1 MFEILLKFIRDIL
14 EEANPEVRF
23 QYEWL
28 KYTEPSITQVHRIM
42 MKTVDETPEKDGIKA
57 SLFQIK
63 IRRRSGRRSG
73 IEISTISTEMYHE
86 LFKRTNNFRHLV
98 MDIIEDIST
107 NADIVNNHI
116 MNRSYD
122 VYRSIH
128 IKNRVHDIEKYLKQ
142 VYLKLLEYDRDT
154 LVFIAK
160 GI

>member
-23 QYEWL
+23 QYERF

-57 SLFQIK
+57 SLFQIR
-63 IRRRSGRRSG
+63 IRRRSG

-116 MNRSYD
+116 MNISYD
-122 VYRSIH
+122 VYRSIY